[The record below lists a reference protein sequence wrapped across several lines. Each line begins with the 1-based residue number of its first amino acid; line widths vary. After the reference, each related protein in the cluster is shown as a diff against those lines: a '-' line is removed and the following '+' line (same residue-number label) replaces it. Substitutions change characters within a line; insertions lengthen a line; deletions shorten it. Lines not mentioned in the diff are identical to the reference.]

1 MSQTLNDRRE
11 STLVSNRS
19 LEAFTTMPHASFE
32 SKDERCIKGC
42 QQCALGRTYHI
53 STSLSCTHFSMIQL
67 LYCKLFIAFL
77 SKCWGHPGSEQRRKP
92 SWESSTQPPGWIL
105 RVQEELNL
113 TKACD
118 LLFSYHFSDPFQI
131 RKHSVSQSQFFLRGM
146 HGTSIGMNS
155 FEHSWAGHFFWLCGW
170 HIQKRTSKASNPRMN
185 RGWVHALAFPKSHP
199 LTALHL
205 NVYLGPVHQRKHER
219 YLTFYRVRL

>member
-1 MSQTLNDRRE
+1 MCAWTNISYIHKFILYTL
-11 STLVSNRS
+11 L
-19 LEAFTTMPHASFE
+19 
-32 SKDERCIKGC
+32 
-42 QQCALGRTYHI
+42 
-53 STSLSCTHFSMIQL
+53 QL
-67 LYCKLFIAFL
+67 LYCELFIAFL

-118 LLFSYHFSDPFQI
+118 VLFSYHFSDPFQ
-131 RKHSVSQSQFFLRGM
+131 KGTQFHRANSFWGAWMGLK
-146 HGTSIGMNS
+146 IGMNS
-155 FEHSWAGHFFWLCGW
+155 LEHSWAGHFYWLCGW

-185 RGWVHALAFPKSHP
+185 RGWVHALTFPKSHP

>member
-1 MSQTLNDRRE
+1 MCAWTNISYIHKLILYTL
-11 STLVSNRS
+11 L
-19 LEAFTTMPHASFE
+19 
-32 SKDERCIKGC
+32 
-42 QQCALGRTYHI
+42 
-53 STSLSCTHFSMIQL
+53 QL

-118 LLFSYHFSDPFQI
+118 FSFSYHFSDPFQ
-131 RKHSVSQSQFFLRGM
+131 KALSFTEPFF
-146 HGTSIGMNS
+146 
-155 FEHSWAGHFFWLCGW
+155 FEGHAWDFNRPELFWALLSWAFFWLCGW
-170 HIQKRTSKASNPRMN
+170 HIQKRPSKSSNPRMN
-185 RGWVHALAFPKSHP
+185 RGWVHALTFPKSHP

-205 NVYLGPVHQRKHER
+205 NVYLGPVHQKKHER